1 MKLPL
6 FVAVVLWALPA
17 AAQPVTA
24 LQKFE
29 GCKFVPTEWA
39 DGDSFMVELK
49 PGRQE
54 VVRLYFV
61 DCPETSASDETDQ
74 RRVREQSAHFGVVDP
89 KVTLDYGRRAA
100 AETAKLLE
108 KPFTVHTTFARALGR
123 SAKPRIYA
131 FVTLADGRDLGEVLV
146 EKGLARSYGV
156 GRTTPDGH
164 NDDDAKARMGDLE
177 LQAAL
182 LKSGLWGQTDL
193 ARLADLREA
202 RREEARRIEEEFGLR
217 SDAPVN
223 ANTASMEEIDSL
235 PGIGPKLARRI
246 IEGRPYA
253 SVEDLRKIP
262 GLGGKTWE
270 ELASRVVVGP

>member
-1 MKLPL
+1 MKVPL
-6 FVAVVLWALPA
+6 FVAVALWALPVV
-17 AAQPVTA
+17 AQPVSP

-29 GCKFVPTEWA
+29 GCRFVPTEWA

-49 PGRQE
+49 PGRRE
-54 VVRLYFV
+54 VVRLYFA

-74 RRVREQSAHFGVVDP
+74 RRLREQSAHFGVVDP

-131 FVTLADGRDLGEVLV
+131 FVTLADGRDLGAVLV
-146 EKGLARSYGV
+146 GKGLARSYGV
-156 GRTTPDGH
+156 GRTTPDGQ
-164 NDDDAKARMGDLE
+164 NDDEAKARMGDLE
-177 LQAAL
+177 LEAAL
-182 LKSGLWGQTDL
+182 RKAGLWAETD
-193 ARLADLREA
+193 AEHLADIREA
-202 RREEARRIEEEFGLR
+202 RRKEARRIEEEFGLR
-217 SDAPVN
+217 SNAPVN

-246 IEGRPYA
+246 IEGRPYS
-253 SVEDLRKIP
+253 SVDDLRKIP

-270 ELASRVVVGP
+270 QLVERVVVTP

>member
-6 FVAVVLWALPA
+6 FVAVALWALPA
-17 AAQPVTA
+17 LAQPTTT

-29 GCKFVPTEWA
+29 GCKLVPTEWA

-89 KVTLDYGRRAA
+89 KITLDYGHRAA

-164 NDDDAKARMGDLE
+164 NDDDVKARMGDLE

-182 LKSGLWGQTDL
+182 LKSGLWSQTDL
-193 ARLADLREA
+193 AHLADLREA
-202 RREEARRIEEEFGLR
+202 RREETRCIEEEFGLR
-217 SDAPVN
+217 SNAPVN

-262 GLGGKTWE
+262 GLGGKTWD
-270 ELASRVVVGP
+270 ELAERVVVGP